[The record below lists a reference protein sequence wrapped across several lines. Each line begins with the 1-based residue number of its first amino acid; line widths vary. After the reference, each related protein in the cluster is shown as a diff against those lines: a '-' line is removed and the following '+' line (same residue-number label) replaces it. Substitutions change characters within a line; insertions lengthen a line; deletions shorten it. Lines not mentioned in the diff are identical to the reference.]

1 MDIEFDE
8 ANGLKPNVTTQY
20 GVPLKEEKISV
31 ATTHN
36 FKIVFDFTD
45 ENRVESNDFTI
56 LQPIIYYTLIT

>member
-1 MDIEFDE
+1 MKLLSMVW
-8 ANGLKPNVTTQY
+8 NLTQRTQY
-20 GVPLKEEKISV
+20 GVPLNEEKISV

-45 ENRVESNDFTI
+45 ENRFESKDFTI